1 MVRPR
6 CRTAGVGAA
15 DERFR
20 RALVDLCFEVG
31 YPRLTLPMLL
41 ERAGFGE
48 EEFHRCFDNLEDCFC
63 QTLETHRDDFFAYL
77 GRAMSLAEPESW
89 ADRLRAVAY
98 GLLRFLQAD
107 PVRTHFLTVELGRAG
122 ERATLIWTETI
133 VKPLFELIDEG
144 RTAHPDIPTLTRST
158 ADAVGGG
165 ILLQI
170 LAAVEKGDLEDGER
184 AVPQLMYSAVLPYV
198 GPEEAEKELYIPA
211 PPSASRQ
218 CPELDSNQRPIP

>member
-6 CRTAGVGAA
+6 CEPADVGAG

-20 RALVDLCFEVG
+20 RAMVDLCFEVG
-31 YPRLTLPMLL
+31 YPQLTLPMLL
-41 ERAGFGE
+41 ERAELGE
-48 EEFHRCFDNLEDCFC
+48 EDFNRRFDDLEDCFC
-63 QTLETHRDDFFAYL
+63 QTLEAHRDEFFAYL
-77 GRAMSLAEPESW
+77 GRAMARAEPEDW

-133 VKPLFELIDEG
+133 VKPLFDLIDEG
-144 RTAHPDIPTLTRST
+144 RTARSEEAPLTRST

-170 LAAVEKGDLEDGER
+170 LAAVEKGDLEGGEQ
-184 AVPQLMYSAVLPYV
+184 VIPQLMYSAVLPYL
-198 GPEEAEKELYIPA
+198 GPGAAEAELHIP
-211 PPSASRQ
+211 PPPAA
-218 CPELDSNQRPIP
+218 

>member
-6 CRTAGVGAA
+6 CEPADVGAG

-20 RALVDLCFEVG
+20 RAMADLCFEVG
-31 YPRLTLPMLL
+31 YPQLTLPMLL
-41 ERAGFGE
+41 ERAELGE
-48 EEFHRCFDNLEDCFC
+48 EDFNRRFDDLEDCFC
-63 QTLETHRDDFFAYL
+63 QTLEAHRDDFFAYL
-77 GRAMSLAEPESW
+77 DRAMALAEPESW

-144 RTAHPDIPTLTRST
+144 RSARPDSASLTRST

-165 ILLQI
+165 ILLKI
-170 LAAVEKGDLEDGER
+170 LAAVENGDLAEGER
-184 AVPQLMYSAVLPYV
+184 AVPQLMYSAVLPYL
-198 GPEEAEKELYIPA
+198 GPAAAEKELHV
-211 PPSASRQ
+211 PPPPRA
-218 CPELDSNQRPIP
+218 

>member
-1 MVRPR
+1 MVKPR
-6 CRTAGVGAA
+6 CEPADVGAA

-20 RALVDLCFEVG
+20 RALVDLCVEVG
-31 YPRLTLPMLL
+31 YPQLTLPMLR
-41 ERAGFGE
+41 ERAGLGE
-48 EEFHRCFDNLEDCFC
+48 KEFRRSFDDLEDCFC
-63 QTLETHRDDFFAYL
+63 RALEAHRDDFFAYL
-77 GRAMSLAEPESW
+77 GQATALAEPEGR

-107 PVRTHFLTVELGRAG
+107 PACTHFLTVELGRAG
-122 ERATLIWTETI
+122 GRATLIWTETI

-144 RTAHPDIPTLTRST
+144 RTAHPDAASLTRAT

-184 AVPQLMYSAVLPYV
+184 TVPQLMYSAVLPYL
-198 GPEEAEKELYIPA
+198 GAAEAEKELHIPA
-211 PPSASRQ
+211 PPVA
-218 CPELDSNQRPIP
+218 

>member
-6 CRTAGVGAA
+6 CEPADVGAG

-20 RALVDLCFEVG
+20 RAMVDLCFEVG
-31 YPRLTLPMLL
+31 YPQLTLPMLL
-41 ERAGFGE
+41 ERAELGE
-48 EEFHRCFDNLEDCFC
+48 GDFNRRFDDLEDCFC
-63 QTLETHRDDFFAYL
+63 HTLEAHRDDFFAYL
-77 GRAMSLAEPESW
+77 ARAMALAEPESW

-107 PVRTHFLTVELGRAG
+107 PVRTHFLTVELNRAG
-122 ERATLIWTETI
+122 ERATLIWTQTI

-144 RTAHPDIPTLTRST
+144 RTARSGAGSLTRST

-170 LAAVEKGDLEDGER
+170 LAAVEKGDLEEGER
-184 AVPQLMYSAVLPYV
+184 VVPQLMYSAVLPYL
-198 GPEEAEKELYIPA
+198 GSAEAEKELHTPP
-211 PPSASRQ
+211 PPS
-218 CPELDSNQRPIP
+218 D

>member
-1 MVRPR
+1 MRPR
-6 CRTAGVGAA
+6 CEPADVGAG

-31 YPRLTLPMLL
+31 YPQLTLPMLL
-41 ERAGFGE
+41 ERAELGE
-48 EEFHRCFDNLEDCFC
+48 EDFNQCFDDLEDCFC
-63 QTLETHRDDFFAYL
+63 QTLEAHREDFFAYL
-77 GRAMSLAEPESW
+77 ARTMALAEPESW

-107 PVRTHFLTVELGRAG
+107 PARTHFLTVELGRAG

-133 VKPLFELIDEG
+133 VKPLFDLIDEG
-144 RTAHPDIPTLTRST
+144 RGARSDAASLTRST

-170 LAAVEKGDLEDGER
+170 LAAVEKGDLEAGER
-184 AVPQLMYSAVLPYV
+184 VVPQLMYSAVLPYL
-198 GPEEAEKELYIPA
+198 GPTEAEKELHA
-211 PPSASRQ
+211 PPPPVA
-218 CPELDSNQRPIP
+218 